1 VSTRIAVPIALVAA
15 LLLGLAAAGACT
27 MMLALTVA
35 RGAERVVSSVG
46 GSRAGSSSRVAVTPS
61 AQARADI
68 PPLYLALYMQAGA
81 RFGLNWAILA
91 GIGRVE
97 CDHGRDPAPSCT
109 VEGQFNYAGAGGP
122 AQFLSSTWQRYGIT
136 PSGQGTP
143 DMWRPSDAIFS
154 MANYLRACGA
164 PGDYSAAIYCYNH
177 AWWYVAEVL
186 SWARL
191 YSGRYGSAPGP
202 PRNDGAV
209 AMRRPRASARTRG
222 VLSGRPGAM
231 PSARRDRN
239 IDAARGS

>member
-1 VSTRIAVPIALVAA
+1 VSSRIVVPIAVGTA

-27 MMLALTVA
+27 LMLAFATA
-35 RGAERVVSSVG
+35 RGAERVVSNGG
-46 GSRAGSSSRVAVTPS
+46 GSTGGDSSGGGSSGVAVTPS

-136 PSGQGTP
+136 ATGQGTP

-164 PGDYSAAIYCYNH
+164 PGDWSAAIYCYNH

-191 YSGRYGSAPGP
+191 YSARYGSPAGS
-202 PRNDGAV
+202 PRKDGAV
-209 AMRRPRASARTRG
+209 ATRRRG
-222 VLSGRPGAM
+222 VTARARRVFLSPRPG
-231 PSARRDRN
+231 
-239 IDAARGS
+239 I

>member
-1 VSTRIAVPIALVAA
+1 MSTRIAVPIALVAA
-15 LLLGLAAAGACT
+15 MLLGMAAVGACT
-27 MMLALTVA
+27 MMLALAVA
-35 RGAERVVSSVG
+35 RGAGRVVSSGGGIRGG
-46 GSRAGSSSRVAVTPS
+46 GSSGATVTPS

-136 PSGQGTP
+136 ATGQGTP

-164 PGDYSAAIYCYNH
+164 PGDWSAAIYCYNH

-191 YSGRYGSAPGP
+191 YSARYGSAPAV
-202 PRNDGAV
+202 PRKRPAI
-209 AMRRPRASARTRG
+209 AMPRARVTTLPRRACSRSTRC
-222 VLSGRPGAM
+222 
-231 PSARRDRN
+231 
-239 IDAARGS
+239 